1 MSWRSAAARRART
14 RTRYVVLLTQYNV
27 DSGVGVPLIDR
38 YTRAVLEFMEHV
50 DRTSNK
56 TLQDLFDSVDPA
68 AIHSD
73 PDVRKDLFAR
83 AMDQVRVTD
92 FFGSVAQVE
101 LT

>member
-1 MSWRSAAARRART
+1 M
-14 RTRYVVLLTQYNV
+14 VLLTQYNV